1 MRGGSEKGIV
11 AKLVLFLPDGTTLDV
26 PLNKERITIG
36 RRADND
42 VSLPHLAVSG
52 EHAAIVTIL
61 ADSFLEDLNST
72 NGTLVNGKAIAKHFL
87 RDNDQIDVGRHK
99 LVYCTEDDAVL
110 DPDGHVEVER
120 ARLRNLGERV
130 EPAKPFRRA
139 KQAAAPAA
147 VAPRASTGALGIAAA
162 PREEPEPSAANV
174 AALGTPPA
182 GQSSEAAAPRAE
194 ASTAAPWFPQTQ
206 RDSGSPPQAE
216 VASPLQTEAVSP
228 PQAIAVSAP
237 QTEAASSP
245 ADLPTPSV
253 ASLKVLSGP
262 RAGRSIPLTKEQ
274 VTIGRPGI
282 QVAAIV
288 LANGLFRLK
297 PLEGERTPAV
307 NGQPVGGDG
316 IDLAGGD
323 VIEIA
328 ETRLEFV
335 APA

>member
-1 MRGGSEKGIV
+1 M

-99 LVYCTEDDAVL
+99 LVYCTDDEAVL
-110 DPDGHVEVER
+110 DPDGRVEVER
-120 ARLRNLGERV
+120 ARLRNLGDRV
-130 EPAKPFRRA
+130 EPAKPSTRA
-139 KQAAAPAA
+139 KRAAPMAI
-147 VAPRASTGALGIAAA
+147 APATSAEALESA
-162 PREEPEPSAANV
+162 PAPLAEPERSAAGT
-174 AALGTPPA
+174 AALRTPPA
-182 GQSSEAAAPRAE
+182 GQGSEAATPRAE

-216 VASPLQTEAVSP
+216 VASPPQTEAVSP
-228 PQAIAVSAP
+228 PQAMAVSAP

-245 ADLPTPSV
+245 ADSPTPSV
-253 ASLKVLSGP
+253 ASIKVLSGP

-335 APA
+335 GPA